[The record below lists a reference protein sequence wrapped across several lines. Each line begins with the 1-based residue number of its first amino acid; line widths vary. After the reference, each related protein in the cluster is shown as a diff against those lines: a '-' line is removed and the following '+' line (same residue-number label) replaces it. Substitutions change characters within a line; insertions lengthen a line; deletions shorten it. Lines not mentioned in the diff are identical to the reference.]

1 MTTDNPLLDPKYVG
15 HKELKYVWIAE
26 GKDVGE
32 YKMSAHTDENGVTV
46 DTINHEI
53 LGYYLKEAEG
63 FNPANFEVTYKV
75 IDGTL
80 TINPLGTDP
89 EEAVVVTITEHSGTY
104 TYDGTSKTVTGY
116 DVSIDND
123 LYKEAD
129 FTFSGNDSVSGTN
142 AGTYEMELK
151 AEDFTNKNPNFANV
165 KFVIVDG
172 QLVIN
177 PLGTNP
183 DEAPVVTITEHSGT
197 YTYDGTAKTVT
208 GYDVSIDNDLYK
220 EADFTFSGDAT
231 VKGTDAGSYEMELKA
246 EDFANTNPNF
256 VNVKF
261 VIVDGTLEISKRTV
275 TLTSASGTKMF
286 DGTPIRRNN
295 PATHITVGG
304 DGFVSGE
311 GATYTIT
318 GVQTDVGQ
326 SNNTFTYALN
336 ANTKAENYTITQT
349 LGRLMIL
356 PEEVPLGLIGS
367 VSMLFM
373 SDTNLTAEGKKA
385 DAYKETYKWI
395 KENNP
400 RLGALAIIGTGNAV
414 ADRNDEDA
422 WKLIKDELDGL
433 ERQPGYLP
441 YYNIAGRNEVNG
453 DEMDYETYL
462 EHKLCEVSEWNEYEK
477 GQIWYQPYNEQQ
489 LLLVGIGY
497 QKIADPETATQEELD
512 VQEAWLRYV
521 NNVVARY
528 PDYTVVLLVND
539 FIEKDPEGR
548 ADEGRLT
555 DFGKLVEDRIV
566 RINDNIALILCGNA
580 EGTARWDK
588 TYGERNVNAIMY
600 NYSNDEENGLG
611 FFRIVTL
618 NGEAHTITVTTYSP
632 TLDKDS
638 YDEEHPEYDFYVI
651 NDAF

>member
-1 MTTDNPLLDPKYVG
+1 EAIIGELENKILTGSPTEFTFETTLKLKNNQSVVFYNLGYGSSYEITEAGAEGYVASVG
-15 HKELKYVWIAE
+15 DKHGAAGAGLTVSGTLEGEDAEVAFTNTYQSKELIITADSAE
-26 GKDVGE
+26 KTYDGTPLTKGSYTSEGLAAGDSIETVTMTGSQTDAGESANVPSEAKIVNSDGKDVTGN
-32 YKMSAHTDENGVTV
+32 YAITYVNGTLKVTPV
-46 DTINHEI
+46 TDTI
-53 LGYYLKEAEG
+53 
-63 FNPANFEVTYKV
+63 T
-75 IDGTL
+75 
-80 TINPLGTDP
+80 
-89 EEAVVVTITEHSGTY
+89 VTITEHSGTY
-104 TYDGTSKTVTGY
+104 TYDGSEQTVTGY
-116 DVSIDND
+116 DVSTDN
-123 LYKEAD
+123 E
-129 FTFSGNDSVSGTN
+129 
-142 AGTYEMELK
+142 
-151 AEDFTNKNPNFANV
+151 
-165 KFVIVDG
+165 
-172 QLVIN
+172 
-177 PLGTNP
+177 
-183 DEAPVVTITEHSGT
+183 
-197 YTYDGTAKTVT
+197 
-208 GYDVSIDNDLYK
+208 LYK

-246 EDFANTNPNF
+246 EDFTNTNPNF

-367 VSMLFM
+367 VSLLFM

-395 KENNP
+395 KENNL
-400 RLGALAIIGTGNAV
+400 RLGALAIVGTGNAV

-512 VQEAWLRYV
+512 AQEAWLRYV

-555 DFGKLVEDRIV
+555 AFGELVEDRIV

-588 TYGERNVNAIMY
+588 TYGDRNVNAIMY